1 MFYVN
6 AIIILFILVLI
17 SSFFCLRFERKL
29 ITRRELSIILF
40 LFFIFRVISLDQSF
54 WGIEYEDS
62 YIYNASSRY
71 LLFNQPF
78 QPDALLT
85 QSCSLGSLTQ
95 CELTGTYS
103 GHLIGY
109 SSFLYFIHSIFGYT
123 YLNIK
128 IINLCISLLA
138 TFFLLI
144 VSKLIFNKSSY
155 AYYVTLLCFL
165 SPIANVYYG
174 SGYVEPFSSFFLIF
188 CFYAFIKLFDDSQ
201 KSFFNYF
208 LIVITSLI
216 IIFIKRENIIFL
228 PILLISKLVIDNI
241 IYKKNIMYDIIK
253 YSLLTVLI
261 IFSLFSNFY
270 LIDVSKTIAAELPDI
285 ANKFPFQFSFF
296 KQIFPLM
303 MSTLSNVKLFSL
315 IPIGL
320 IAIALTNKG
329 EWKRILY
336 LVTISI
342 SYLMIYSFHY
352 RGYYFYHYNSLQQIE
367 MMRYIMNFY
376 PFLILLSAYGFIN
389 LENRFSLLKRCV
401 IPVFVFTLAY
411 SAITTSSLNNDLFEI
426 ESNYINGYN
435 KIISTINDNN
445 TFCLITDKILLLQSI
460 AQDDVF
466 LMDVQLLDTEIEFI
480 NDLISEKTDLILLIS
495 SDFLIINKERY
506 IDQIR
511 FIENNDFR
519 MKYRDEHIMI
529 YVLGEEN

>member
-17 SSFFCLRFERKL
+17 SSLFCLKFERNL

-40 LFFIFRVISLDQSF
+40 LFFIFRVISLEQSF

-78 QPDALLT
+78 QTDALLT
-85 QSCSLGSLTQ
+85 ESCSLGSLRQ
-95 CELTGTYS
+95 CELSGTYS

-123 YLNIK
+123 HYNIK
-128 IINLCISLLA
+128 IINLCISLLS

-144 VSKLIFNKSSY
+144 VSKLILNKSPY

-201 KSFFNYF
+201 KSSFNYF
-208 LIVITSLI
+208 LIIITSLI

-228 PILLISKLVIDNI
+228 PILLISRLVITNI
-241 IYKKNIMYDIIK
+241 IYKKNITHDSIK
-253 YSLLTVLI
+253 YLLLIALI
-261 IFSLFSNFY
+261 IFSLFSNFF
-270 LIDVSKTIAAELPDI
+270 LIDVNKTIAAELPDI

-296 KQIFPLM
+296 KRIFPVM
-303 MSTLSNVKLFSL
+303 ISTLSNFKLFSL

-320 IAIALTNKG
+320 FAIALTHKG
-329 EWKRILY
+329 ELKRIIY
-336 LVTISI
+336 LITISI

-367 MMRYIMNFY
+367 MIRYIMNYY

-389 LENRFSLLKRCV
+389 LTNRFSLLKRCV

-411 SAITTSSLNNDLFEI
+411 SAITTSRLNDDLFEI

-435 KIISTINDNN
+435 EIISTINDNN
-445 TFCLITDKILLLQSI
+445 EFCLITDKLLLLQSI
-460 AQDDVF
+460 AKDDVF
-466 LMDVQLLDTEIEFI
+466 LIDVELLNADFDLI
-480 NDLISEKTDLILLIS
+480 NDLVSKKTNLTLLIS
-495 SDFLIINKERY
+495 SDFLITNKDRY
-506 IDQIR
+506 INQIR
-511 FIENNDFR
+511 FIDSNDFR